1 MVLHSTYTWIL
12 VRKLTFHLPDRWSW
26 NPSWNVNPR
35 SHHQQWQILWVLW
48 TVYFCMLLYGV
59 QEHPADFAF
68 QLVQNESIQ
77 VYSHAA
83 SDLGDTRGISAP
95 FKSTKQTQN
104 KHDKFDKR
112 LITIL
117 WFHTNLYKPCI
128 LHSGLKKSQV
138 AHVSK
143 ILQVQKVQSQAR
155 RQPSRSLL
163 NP

>member
-1 MVLHSTYTWIL
+1 
-12 VRKLTFHLPDRWSW
+12 
-26 NPSWNVNPR
+26 
-35 SHHQQWQILWVLW
+35 
-48 TVYFCMLLYGV
+48 MLLYGV

-112 LITIL
+112 SITIL

-128 LHSGLKKSQV
+128 LHFRAEKVTGRACKQNSASPKGPKSGQAPAVQV
-138 AHVSK
+138 
-143 ILQVQKVQSQAR
+143 
-155 RQPSRSLL
+155 PFESLA
-163 NP
+163 